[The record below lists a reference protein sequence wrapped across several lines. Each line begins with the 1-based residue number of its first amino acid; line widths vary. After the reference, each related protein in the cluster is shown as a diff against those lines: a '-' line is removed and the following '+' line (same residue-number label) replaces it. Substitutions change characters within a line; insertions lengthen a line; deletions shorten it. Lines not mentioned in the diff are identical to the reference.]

1 MNEDKIGFV
10 YIAGKEHGR
19 ATITREQYSK
29 VLNIIYGKEKA

>member
-19 ATITREQYSK
+19 AEITREQYK
-29 VLNIIYGKEKA
+29 KILDIIYGKEKA

>member
-10 YIAGKEHGR
+10 YIAGREHGR
-19 ATITREQYSK
+19 AEITREQYKK